1 MTDAPPYA
9 VQNKLTTWRFDRGA
23 SLGGEPYWRES
34 GLLDTTEIARAC
46 GFVNVRAFKDPTGG
60 NWVTIGEK
68 PPA

>member
-23 SLGGEPYWRES
+23 RLGGEPYWRES

-68 PPA
+68 PPD